1 MVIGSLSGQY
11 VGTLGGYP
19 WHAGANGAFDLAP
32 AGQRGRMLTGTVTV
46 VIATRN
52 RRPELCA
59 TLERLTVLPER
70 PAIVVVDNGSRDGTA
85 AAVRRAFRHVELITL
100 RRNLGACARNVG
112 VRRSRTPYLALSDDD
127 SWWEPGALA
136 RAVTVLDASPRVGVV
151 AAATMVG
158 PETAPDPINALMAAS
173 PLSRGLLPGPRVLG
187 FLGCAAVARRQAYL
201 AAGGYSRLLFI
212 GGEEELLAYD
222 LAAIGWAI
230 SFRDDVIV
238 HHWPSPA
245 RDARRRRS
253 QEIRNR
259 VLVAWLRRPLPR
271 AIGDTVRLARTAGR
285 DPVAGRA
292 LAETALKL
300 PAALLMRRRLPAEVE
315 ADIQLLEASHAG

>member
-1 MVIGSLSGQY
+1 
-11 VGTLGGYP
+11 
-19 WHAGANGAFDLAP
+19 
-32 AGQRGRMLTGTVTV
+32 MLTATVTA

-59 TLERLTVLPER
+59 TLDRLSALPER
-70 PAIVVVDNGSRDGTA
+70 PGIIVVDNGSRDGTA
-85 AAVRRAFRHVELITL
+85 EEVRRSFPHVELVPL

-112 VRRSRTPYLALSDDD
+112 VRRAGTPYVALSDDD
-127 SWWEPGALA
+127 SWWEPGALCK
-136 RAVTVLDASPRVGVV
+136 AVAVLEASPETGIV

-158 PETAPDPINALMAAS
+158 PAATPDPVNALMADS
-173 PLSRGLLPGPRVLG
+173 PLPRGSLPGPRVLG

-222 LAAIGWAI
+222 LAVKGWAI
-230 SFRDDVIV
+230 SYRADVV
-238 HHWPSPA
+238 AHHWPSPV
-245 RDARRRRS
+245 RDARRRRK

-259 VLVAWLRRPLPR
+259 TLVAWLRRPLPR
-271 AIGDTVRLARTAGR
+271 AAGDTARLARGAVR

-292 LAETALKL
+292 LAETVLKL
-300 PAALLMRRRLPAEVE
+300 PAALLQRRRLPARVE
-315 ADIQLLEASHAG
+315 ADIRLLEASRG

>member
-1 MVIGSLSGQY
+1 
-11 VGTLGGYP
+11 
-19 WHAGANGAFDLAP
+19 
-32 AGQRGRMLTGTVTV
+32 MLTGTVTV

-52 RRPELCA
+52 RRPDLCV
-59 TLERLTVLPER
+59 TLQRLSVLPER
-70 PAIVVVDNGSRDGTA
+70 PGIVVVDNGSRDGTA
-85 AAVRRAFRHVELITL
+85 QAVRRAFPHVELITL

-112 VRRSRTPYLALSDDD
+112 VRRARTPYVALSDDD

-136 RAVTVLDASPRVGVV
+136 RAVTVLDASPRIGIV

-158 PETAPDPINALMAAS
+158 PETTPDPINALMAAS

-187 FLGCAAVARRQAYL
+187 FLGCAAVARRRAYM

-222 LAAIGWAI
+222 LAARGWQI
-230 SFRDDVIV
+230 TYRNDVIA

-245 RDARRRRS
+245 RDARRRRA

-259 VLVAWLRRPLPR
+259 VLVAWLRRPLSR
-271 AIGDTVRLARTAGR
+271 AIGDTIRLAHTVSQ
-285 DPVAGRA
+285 DPAAGRA
-292 LAETALKL
+292 LAEAVFKL
-300 PAALLMRRRLPAEVE
+300 PAALLLRRRLPARVE
-315 ADIQLLEASHAG
+315 ADIRLLEANHAG

>member
-1 MVIGSLSGQY
+1 
-11 VGTLGGYP
+11 
-19 WHAGANGAFDLAP
+19 
-32 AGQRGRMLTGTVTV
+32 MLTATVTA

-59 TLERLTVLPER
+59 TLERLSALPER
-70 PAIVVVDNGSRDGTA
+70 PGIIVVDNGSRDGTA
-85 AAVRRAFRHVELITL
+85 RAVRGSFPQVELITL

-112 VRRSRTPYLALSDDD
+112 VRRAGTPYVALSDDD

-136 RAVTVLDASPRVGVV
+136 KAVAVLEANPQTGIV
-151 AAATMVG
+151 AAATLVG
-158 PETAPDPINALMAAS
+158 PEDAPDPLNALMAAS
-173 PLSRGLLPGPRVLG
+173 PLSQGALPGPRVLG

-222 LAAIGWAI
+222 LAATGWPVSYQA
-230 SFRDDVIV
+230 DVIA
-238 HHWPSPA
+238 HHWPSPV
-245 RDARRRRS
+245 RDAGRRRK

-259 VLVAWLRRPLPR
+259 TLVAWLRRPLPR
-271 AIGDTVRLARTAGR
+271 AAGDTVRLARTVGR

-292 LAETALKL
+292 LTETVFKL
-300 PAALLMRRRLPAEVE
+300 PAALLLRRRLPAPVE
-315 ADIQLLEASHAG
+315 ADIRLLEGSRA

>member
-1 MVIGSLSGQY
+1 
-11 VGTLGGYP
+11 
-19 WHAGANGAFDLAP
+19 
-32 AGQRGRMLTGTVTV
+32 MLTGTVTV

-52 RRPELCA
+52 RRPDLCA
-59 TLERLTVLPER
+59 TLERLSLLPER
-70 PAIVVVDNGSRDGTA
+70 PGIVVVDNGSRDGTA
-85 AAVRRAFRHVELITL
+85 SAVRRAFRHVELITL

-112 VRRSRTPYLALSDDD
+112 VRRARTPYVALSDDD

-136 RAVTVLDASPRVGVV
+136 RAVTVLDASPRTGIV

-158 PETAPDPINALMAAS
+158 PEAAPDPINALMAAS
-173 PLSRGLLPGPRVLG
+173 PLSQGLLPGPHVLG
-187 FLGCAAVARRQAYL
+187 FLSCAAVARRQAYL

-253 QEIRNR
+253 REIRNR
-259 VLVAWLRRPLPR
+259 VLVGWLRRPLPR
-271 AIGDTVRLARTAGR
+271 AIGDTARLARTAGR
-285 DPVAGRA
+285 DPAAGRA
-292 LAETALKL
+292 LAETVLKL
-300 PAALLMRRRLPAEVE
+300 PAALLMRRRLPAQVE
-315 ADIQLLEASHAG
+315 ADIRLLEASHAG

>member
-1 MVIGSLSGQY
+1 
-11 VGTLGGYP
+11 
-19 WHAGANGAFDLAP
+19 
-32 AGQRGRMLTGTVTV
+32 MLTGTVTV

-52 RRPELCA
+52 RRPDLCA
-59 TLERLTVLPER
+59 TLEHLSVLPEC
-70 PAIVVVDNGSRDGTA
+70 PGIVVVDNGSRDGTA
-85 AAVRRAFRHVELITL
+85 AVVRRAFPHVELITL

-112 VRRSRTPYLALSDDD
+112 VRRARTPYVALSDDD

-136 RAVTVLDASPRVGVV
+136 RAVAVLDASPRIGVV

-158 PETAPDPINALMAAS
+158 PEATPDPINALMAAS
-173 PLSRGLLPGPRVLG
+173 PLSQGLLPGPRVLG

-222 LAAIGWAI
+222 LAAKDWPI
-230 SFRDDVIV
+230 SYRDDVVV

-253 QEIRNR
+253 QELRNR

-271 AIGDTVRLARTAGR
+271 AICDTAQLARTAGR
-285 DPVAGRA
+285 DPLAGRA
-292 LAETALKL
+292 LAETMLKL
-300 PAALLMRRRLPAEVE
+300 SAALLRRRPLPAGVE
-315 ADIQLLEASHAG
+315 ADIRLLEASHAG